1 VVTPPLEMRTV
12 FLHTFGCQMNESDSL
27 RMLESLEREGW
38 SRTERPDDAD
48 LILLNTCAIREKA
61 EQKLFS
67 ALGRYREQRDA
78 RGTLIGVAGCV
89 AQQEKGRLLRRA
101 PYVDFVLGPDNLAAL
116 PELVA
121 QCRTAGGRRQATD
134 WMDSSA
140 YVFPRAEVAETRGA
154 VTAFVTAM
162 KGCDNVCSFCVVPH
176 TRGREMSRPYPELI
190 AEVDGLVRA
199 GVREVT
205 LIGQNVNSYAGG
217 CDFPSL
223 IRRVAAVPD
232 LRRIRFTTSHPQDFG
247 EGLIRCFAELTQLCP
262 HLHLPVQSGS
272 DTVLARMRR
281 SYRVSEYEG
290 KIAVLRAAVPNISLT
305 SDVIVGFP
313 GETEADFEATLD
325 LIERIRFDQ
334 LFSFVYSSRPHTAAQ
349 LREEEWGRL
358 EDEVKVARLE
368 RLQAR
373 QREISAARMA
383 QREGQEVEVLVE
395 GASRTDATRR
405 FGRTPENWTVNFRGD
420 APAGALAVV
429 AIERS
434 TPNSLYGEQSRVTAN
449 PPERTATARHAPSK
463 QHGLPVLA

>member
-1 VVTPPLEMRTV
+1 
-12 FLHTFGCQMNESDSL
+12 MNESDSL
-27 RMLESLEREGW
+27 RMLESLEGEGW
-38 SRTERPDDAD
+38 SQTERPEDAD

-67 ALGRYREQRDA
+67 ALGRYRQHRDA
-78 RGTLIGVAGCV
+78 RGALIGVAGCV
-89 AQQEKGRLLRRA
+89 AQQEKARLLKRA

-121 QCRTAGGRRQATD
+121 QCRTPGGRRQATD

-140 YVFPRAEVAETRGA
+140 YVFPRAAVAQPRGA

-190 AEVDGLVRA
+190 GEVDGLVRA

-223 IRRVAAVPD
+223 IRRVASVPGI
-232 LRRIRFTTSHPQDFG
+232 RRIRFTTSHPHDFG
-247 EGLIRCFAELTQLCP
+247 GGLIRCFAEVPELCP

-272 DTVLARMRR
+272 NSVLQRMRR
-281 SYRVSEYEG
+281 DYQVAGYEA
-290 KIAVLRAAVPNISLT
+290 KIAALRAAAADIAIT

-313 GETEADFEATLD
+313 GETEADFEGTLE

-334 LFSFVYSSRPHTAAQ
+334 IFSFVYSSRPHTTAR
-349 LREEEWGRL
+349 LREDEWGTVP
-358 EDEVKVARLE
+358 EEIKVERLE

-373 QREISAARMA
+373 QREISGARMDR
-383 QREGQEVEVLVE
+383 QVGGEVEVLVE
-395 GASRTDATRR
+395 GASRTDPTRR
-405 FGRTPENWTVNFRGD
+405 FGRTPENWTVNFGGD
-420 APAGALAVV
+420 APAGALAIVSV
-429 AIERS
+429 GRS
-434 TPNSLYGEQSRVTAN
+434 TPNVLYGEQALIREY
-449 PPERTATARHAPSK
+449 PPEPSVPAPRSPEGARH
-463 QHGLPVLA
+463 GLTVLA